1 MYNGIESY
9 GGVGTLG
16 VLVSVY
22 YIVLFICG
30 NYILLNV
37 FLAIAVDNLAD
48 ADSLTHA
55 EKEDEQTGLKDLQKH
70 NKSAKFAEMELE
82 EPEEDYDDEK
92 YDENGNEELRIRGE
106 DEEDEPTEEPTGARP
121 RRTSQL
127 HSSKQTKPIP
137 KASSLFLLS
146 HTNPFRVFCNKI
158 VNHSY
163 FTNSVLVCIL
173 VSSAMLAAE
182 GKTVPLRLVFIH
194 LCAFRPTASTVL

>member
-1 MYNGIESY
+1 
-9 GGVGTLG
+9 
-16 VLVSVY
+16 
-22 YIVLFICG
+22 
-30 NYILLNV
+30 
-37 FLAIAVDNLAD
+37 
-48 ADSLTHA
+48 
-55 EKEDEQTGLKDLQKH
+55 
-70 NKSAKFAEMELE
+70 MELE

-106 DEEDEPTEEPTGARP
+106 DEEDEPTEEPVGARP
-121 RRTSQL
+121 RRMSQL

-182 GKTVPLRLVFIH
+182 GNIRKH
-194 LCAFRPTASTVL
+194 M